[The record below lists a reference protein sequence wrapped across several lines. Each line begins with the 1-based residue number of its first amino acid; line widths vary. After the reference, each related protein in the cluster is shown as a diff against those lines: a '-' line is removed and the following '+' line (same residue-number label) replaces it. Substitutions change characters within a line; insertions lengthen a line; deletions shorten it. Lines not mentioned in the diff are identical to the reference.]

1 MNPHDLDY
9 NTNLLELSCLRHH
22 QDYQNTSGCSSQ
34 NFYLIRPRA
43 VRIVHKTLAILVFT
57 YFKSQI
63 ATKQL
68 RNKSSARSVL
78 DSGQRLTLRQAVLI

>member
-9 NTNLLELSCLRHH
+9 NTNLPELSRLRHH
-22 QDYQNTSGCSSQ
+22 QDYQNTPGYSLQ
-34 NFYLIRPRA
+34 NFYLIRPKA

-68 RNKSSARSVL
+68 RNKSFARSVL